1 MGDNVLEVGEDSTG
15 NTQDVEEIVR
25 TLRQAAEAVGE
36 GSAGVVGMFHPAP
49 STVLFDYLAPGITTL
64 DELRENAE
72 NLAQHATEVVFNY
85 PKVTVRVLPGD
96 VAYSMA
102 YSHLEATLED
112 GSTMNVNSRVTN
124 IWQKIDGRWRAI
136 HEHSSVPVD
145 VSTRTADLH
154 QPI

>member
-1 MGDNVLEVGEDSTG
+1 MLEVAKDSTG
-15 NTQDVEEIVR
+15 TPQDIEEIVR
-25 TLRQAAEAVGE
+25 TLRQAAEAIGKE
-36 GSAGVVGMFHPAP
+36 SAGVLNMFHVAP

-64 DELRENAE
+64 DELRGNAE
-72 NLAQHATEVVFNY
+72 NLARHATGVVFNY
-85 PKVTVRVLPGD
+85 PKVTVQILSDD

-124 IWQKIDGRWRAI
+124 IWKRIDDKWRAI

-145 VSTRTADLH
+145 VSTGTADLH

>member
-1 MGDNVLEVGEDSTG
+1 MLEVGEDSTG
-15 NTQDVEEIVR
+15 NPQDIEEILTR
-25 TLRQAAEAVGE
+25 LRQAADAVGKE
-36 GSAGVVGMFHPAP
+36 AADVVEMFHAVP

-64 DELRENAE
+64 DELRGNAE
-72 NLAQHATEVVFNY
+72 NLDQHATDVVFNY
-85 PKVTVRVLPGD
+85 PKVTVRVLSGD

-112 GSTMNVNSRVTN
+112 GSAMSVNSRVTN
-124 IWQKIDGRWRAI
+124 IWQRIDGKWQAI

-145 VSTRTADLH
+145 VATGTADLH